1 MGRESA
7 FYVAYW
13 QEAHFW
19 CLSWCK
25 LMFVV
30 IEMYTYFLLFFFF
43 FFSLGGIAIQ
53 LNQLCVATAFASQD
67 RGVHHET
74 VAQCFRVVIAFCN

>member
-43 FFSLGGIAIQ
+43 SSGGIAIQ